1 MIYLTVEELLYVAE
15 RTLGAVEMRDMGLLE
30 SAVARPQASAFGAD
44 AYPTV
49 HAKAAALL
57 HSIARNHALVDGNK
71 RLALSGVIAFYGL
84 NVERLTLTNDEA
96 YDLVIAVA
104 AGDVDEVN
112 PIADRL
118 ATHTEPRG

>member
-30 SAVARPQASAFGAD
+30 SAAARPQASAFGAD
-44 AYPTV
+44 AYPTM

-71 RLALSGVIAFYGL
+71 RLALSGVIACYGL
-84 NVERLTLTNDEA
+84 NGKRLTLTNDEA

-104 AGDVDEVN
+104 AGDVDEVDA
-112 PIADRL
+112 IADRL
-118 ATHTEPRG
+118 ARHTQPWD